1 MSEASIPVD
10 ITRMD
15 ADGAQSVTDAVAR
28 EEPLEIRDFSTATE
42 WERFAAR
49 VEQRLR
55 ACGRRLEILSA
66 ARRSFRKQAS
76 QTNSFINRQL
86 REQVS

>member
-28 EEPLEIRDFSTATE
+28 EEPLEIG
-42 WERFAAR
+42 
-49 VEQRLR
+49 RLVP
-55 ACGRRLEILSA
+55 LVTPPTV
-66 ARRSFRKQAS
+66 QA
-76 QTNSFINRQL
+76 
-86 REQVS
+86 